1 MSINNK
7 IKFALSEL
15 DIPNYFITR
24 SNNKAPCIVYN
35 YISNPKYFSD
45 NTEKSTQYTVL
56 INLYSLTDIEDTK
69 KNVLYTMKKHGFMKT
84 TVQSTMLDDSGFF
97 NTPIQ
102 FKICLRS
109 DINE

>member
-1 MSINNK
+1 MSINDK
-7 IKFALSEL
+7 IKVALSEL
-15 DIPNYFITR
+15 DIPAYFITR
-24 SNNKAPCIVYN
+24 AENKAPCIVYN
-35 YISNPKYFSD
+35 YIETPKYFSD

-56 INLYSLTDIEDTK
+56 INLYSLTDIENSK
-69 KNVLYTMKKHGFMKT
+69 KIVLDTMKKNDFMKT

-97 NTPIQ
+97 NTPMQ